1 MISIGRRH
9 AEVPA
14 WVWAAVPLAFVALA
28 IPDATRFGGIGSEP
42 DAYYLSIVAR
52 CAVASI
58 TGFLLMD
65 LMRRARTPW
74 YGLPFLLMASFAA
87 AALAIALLNDSMRQ
101 LMAIVVGA
109 AITAA
114 AGRGGTG
121 AAGLLLMGIT
131 LGVPLIAG
139 LLLTLLFTLVSR
151 FLASLPLWSSDTR
164 RELWA
169 NLGAMLLWLIVAF
182 GGHIAIRFYFGIAR
196 GISAAAVPHWLP
208 VAAAA
213 LAAVLVTS
221 AHLALAER
229 ARRNELNEHHSLKVW
244 PLAAICMA
252 AYFYSPTLFGVTGYL
267 FMQNQIR
274 PTLRAIHVLPTPDI
288 IVANYRLNV
297 PFHDNYTATGKAMH
311 DGKPSYLG
319 VAMPA
324 EYGLRSEK
332 FRTSVFIYRRDITL
346 QETSTWWI
354 DRRKQLENAKAA
366 EPGKDVAVRFAGPR
380 GGLGL
385 RSDDYPEIDIQLA
398 GFDPEVSTE
407 VAEQALRRFLRE
419 RLQRV
424 SG

>member
-1 MISIGRRH
+1 MIRIGQRQ
-9 AEVPA
+9 ADVP
-14 WVWAAVPLAFVALA
+14 VWAAVPFAFIALA
-28 IPDATRFGGIGSEP
+28 IPDATRFGGLGSEP
-42 DAYYLSIVAR
+42 DAYYLFIITR

-58 TGFLLMD
+58 AGFLLMD

-87 AALAIALLNDSMRQ
+87 STLAVAWLNDSMRE

-131 LGVPLIAG
+131 FGAPLIAG
-139 LLLTLLFTLVSR
+139 ILLTLLFTLATR
-151 FLASLPLWSSDTR
+151 FLAGLPLWSSDTR

-196 GISAAAVPHWLP
+196 GISVAAVPHWLP
-208 VAAAA
+208 AVAAV
-213 LAAVLVTS
+213 LAAVLVTA

-229 ARRNELNEHHSLKVW
+229 ARRNELNEHHGLKVW
-244 PLAAICMA
+244 PLVAICLA
-252 AYFYSPTLFGVTGYL
+252 AYFCSPTLFGLTGYR
-267 FMQNQIR
+267 FMQDQIR
-274 PTLRAIHVLPTPDI
+274 PTLRALHLLPTPDI
-288 IVANYRLNV
+288 IVANYRLDV
-297 PFHDNYTATGKAMH
+297 PFHDNYTAKGREMY

-319 VAMPA
+319 VALPG

-332 FRTSVFIYRRDITL
+332 FRTSVFIYRRDITER
-346 QETSTWWI
+346 ETSTWWT
-354 DRRKQLENAKAA
+354 DRRRQLEDIKATEPAKDA
-366 EPGKDVAVRFAGPR
+366 VVRFAGPR
-380 GGLGL
+380 GAIGL

-398 GFDPEVSTE
+398 DFDPAVPTE

-424 SG
+424 RG